1 MADTRVEHTDLLS
14 VLLKGSLA
22 QKKAILDTLDE
33 RQVDFIRDLIFN
45 FLNNFPISKA
55 EQNKLNKKKGLKNI
69 ANSKRSNKY
78 RKRLIKQHKKHI
90 ISLLDRYR
98 DQLMTLI

>member
-1 MADTRVEHTDLLS
+1 MADTRLEHTDLLS

-33 RQVDFIRDLIFN
+33 GQVDFIRDLIYN

-55 EQNKLNKKKGLKNI
+55 EQKKLNKKKELKYI
-69 ANSKRSNKY
+69 ASPRRGNKY